1 MNETINFGDPIDFF
15 YQSKTLYDLEKLNKI
30 SLNRGEVIAK
40 PKKEGKYP
48 VYSSSIHND
57 GLFAK
62 IDNFMFDEEL
72 ITWSI
77 DGGGDFF
84 YRSKHKFSVTNVSGY
99 LRVLDKET
107 IDTKYLYYLLSYLH
121 SSKHFDYQ
129 TKAHPSVIR
138 DLYVFNIP
146 NIKIQK
152 ELSSLLF
159 NLEGMLKHM
168 KTQLNMTKVHKKSM
182 LYKMFPKRES
192 NLPEIRFSEFTE
204 DWKNDKFSNLFFKLN
219 NNTFSRKLLNYRG
232 GFAKNIHYGDVL
244 INYGSSV
251 DITDSIVPFINSDVD
266 LLSIKSDNYLKTGD
280 VVFADT
286 AEDTTA
292 GKMVEIINK
301 DGFPVLSG
309 LHTYPCRTLIDFAE
323 GYLGIYMNTSHFHDE
338 LIPYMQGSKV
348 TGFNYEYLT
357 RMIVK
362 YPSVKEQNRIVDFF
376 SNLDTL
382 ISNQEKEIITLERL
396 KTTLLKKMFA

>member
-204 DWKNDKFSNLFFKLN
+204 IWDETTLENNCSFYKGKGYSKKDLTKSGTQLFLYGRLYTNYANEVCKID
-219 NNTFSRKLLNYRG
+219 TFTKYTDPAAYVSTGNE
-232 GFAKNIHYGDVL
+232 IV
-244 INYGSSV
+244 IPSS
-251 DITDSIVPFINSDVD
+251 
-266 LLSIKSDNYLKTGD
+266 GE
-280 VVFADT
+280 T
-286 AEDTTA
+286 AEDISRATA
-292 GKMVEIINK
+292 ILSEGIILGGDLNILVPNDNFYTPFLSLLITHSNFHIELSKKAQGKTVVHVHNDDIK
-301 DGFPVLSG
+301 DITFL
-309 LHTYPCRTLIDFAE
+309 YP
-323 GYLGIYMNTSHFHDE
+323 
-338 LIPYMQGSKV
+338 K
-348 TGFNYEYLT
+348 
-357 RMIVK
+357 
-362 YPSVKEQNRIVDFF
+362 KEEQKRIVEFF
-376 SNLDTL
+376 RNLDKF
-382 ISNQEKEIITLERL
+382 IAYQEKEITTLERL
-396 KTTLLKKMFA
+396 KDTLLKKMFA